1 MASLPALGVEFRA
14 HWTLMRLHEQ
24 VGAGLLAAAAVPGLT
39 AAIDQHSAAVRDIVT
54 MGVEGSAAVA
64 GVVLLAGY
72 ARGLVDAAKEAG
84 WRFTSPADW
93 TQADWFTARLLA
105 VCALAKRID
114 RPDYQAW
121 RDVDPA

>member
-1 MASLPALGVEFRA
+1 MVNVPAFGVEFSARR
-14 HWTLMRLHEQ
+14 TLDNLHQQ

-39 AAIDQHSAAVRDIVT
+39 AAIDQHAAAVRDIVT

-64 GVVLLAGY
+64 GAVLLAGY
-72 ARGLVDAAKEAG
+72 ARGLVDAAREAG

-105 VCALAKRID
+105 VCALAKHID
-114 RPDYQAW
+114 RPDYHAW
-121 RDVDPA
+121 RNLRTA